1 MVTNLLWMLKGSRL
15 QQEFVVQERLKH
27 ITMANPELIRVNP
40 AGNTLNT
47 ETKVTDGATTVAF
60 KLAGTATDLVEAKAV
75 KINGQVGPTVA
86 ARFYGMVGSALYEA
100 QQIYDNKEQ
109 TSLGEKGSD
118 SSLTKLAKDSL
129 KGISKKSRET
139 FIDNVIAY
147 AAADV
152 MRREAPEGAA
162 IVETGLLS
170 ALNDLGGSADA
181 AAKKVG
187 TAVADAVLTFYEL
200 DGSRAISSYS
210 PLNTSPVDTSQL
222 DRWTPEYNVGGVF
235 ASGIQKFLTPQ
246 WGEVKQ
252 ILGKQQ
258 LQDLKADL
266 KSPEPFLLDP
276 AATHDAKAGTITRA
290 NGVVVSISKDLIGV
304 DINPK
309 FIEQAQ
315 RVVDASANL
324 TDKQKLIAE
333 FWEDGPGTGF
343 PPGTWVEFGRYAS
356 ELYDNTR
363 QEDVRMF
370 FGIGQALLSASVS
383 AWGLKTETDYARPL
397 TAIREL
403 SRLELLDDVD
413 PVTGGVQINAY
424 NRSTKDK
431 GVINGEDWE
440 TYQTFGNFYSPPFAE
455 FTSGHST
462 FSASA
467 GKLIELITGREDFGA
482 SVTTNSL
489 IEKEK
494 NIPVI
499 LSWDTWQDA
508 WVESGDSR
516 IFGGIHFD
524 DGNKQGIL
532 NGERIGEAVFAQVSQ
547 LWA

>member
-1 MVTNLLWMLKGSRL
+1 
-15 QQEFVVQERLKH
+15 
-27 ITMANPELIRVNP
+27 MANPELVRVDP
-40 AGNTLNT
+40 DGPTLNT
-47 ETKVTDGATTVAF
+47 QTVATDGATTIAF
-60 KLAGTATDLVEAKAV
+60 KLAGIATDVVGAKAV
-75 KINGQVGPTVA
+75 KINGQIGPTVA
-86 ARFYGMVGSALYEA
+86 ARFYGMMGSAMYEA

-109 TSLGEKGSD
+109 TSLGGKKSD
-118 SSLTKLAKDSL
+118 KSLVKLAKGSL
-129 KGISKKSRET
+129 KGISKNRREA

-147 AAADV
+147 ATADV

-162 IVETGLLS
+162 IVEAGLLA

-187 TAVADAVLTFYEL
+187 KAVADSVLEFYEL
-200 DGSRAISSYS
+200 DGSRAASTYS
-210 PLNTSPVDTSQL
+210 PVNSSPTDTSQL
-222 DRWTPEYNVGGVF
+222 DRWTPEYNVGGDP
-235 ASGIQKFLTPQ
+235 ASGIQSFLTPQ

-258 LQDLKADL
+258 LKALKADV

-276 AATHDAKAGTITRA
+276 LATHDAQTGTITRA
-290 NGVVVSISKDLIGV
+290 NGDVVSISKDLIGI
-304 DINPK
+304 DINPE
-309 FIEQAQ
+309 FIAQAE
-315 RVVDASANL
+315 RVIKASAEL
-324 TDKQKLIAE
+324 TDREKLIAE

-343 PPGTWVEFGRYAS
+343 PPGSWVEFGRYAS

-370 FGIGQALLSASVS
+370 FGIGQALLSASVAS
-383 AWGLKTETDYARPL
+383 WGLKTETDYARPL

-403 SRLELLDDVD
+403 SRLGLLVD
-413 PVTGGVQINAY
+413 EDPDNVGVQFNAY
-424 NRSTKDK
+424 NRQTQETDLIS
-431 GVINGEDWE
+431 GVNWE
-440 TYQTFGNFYSPPFAE
+440 TYQTPGNSYSPPFAE

-467 GKLIELITGREDFGA
+467 GKLIELITGRPDFGA
-482 SVTTNSL
+482 SVTTTSL
-489 IEKEK
+489 FEKDK
-494 NIPVI
+494 PGLQPVT
-499 LSWDTWQDA
+499 LSWETWEDA

-524 DGNKQGIL
+524 DGNKEGVL